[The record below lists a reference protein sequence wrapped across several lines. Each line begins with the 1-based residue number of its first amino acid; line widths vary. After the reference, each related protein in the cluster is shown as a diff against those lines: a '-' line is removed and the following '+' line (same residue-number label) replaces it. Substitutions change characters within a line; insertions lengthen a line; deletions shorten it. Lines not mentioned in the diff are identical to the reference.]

1 MRGAFAIAALVALL
15 AGCGGS
21 DGDDSTATMSAS
33 EVEASVKAQ
42 LANGGQPG
50 VVNLDT
56 DKPKRVTCTK
66 DAASANGWRCTVE
79 TVSGRSMLCIV
90 QPQSGAKVPATPVCG
105 PTDN

>member
-1 MRGAFAIAALVALL
+1 MRGVFATAVLVALL

-21 DGDDSTATMSAS
+21 DGDDSTATTSAS

-42 LANGGQPG
+42 LAKGGGTG

-66 DAASANGWRCTVE
+66 DASKASGWRCTVE
-79 TVSGRSMLCIV
+79 TVSGRSMLCIL
-90 QPQSGAKVPATPVCG
+90 QARSGVKVPAAPVCG
-105 PTDN
+105 PVDN